1 LSVIHYH
8 YFIFETYIIKMVKKL
23 KLALSFLL
31 VSLSVAVFTLLSWV
45 LESGELSLSALEPS
59 RMANLQAA
67 ETQKIAQQ
75 SERRQ
80 IRVQDAW
87 KFVYEKL
94 PDLPTENN
102 YVSKETGKVDPNNTL
117 VARLIRYHVF
127 VKGRPPNFR
136 FDWKL
141 SLADYLGA
149 TPDYLVESIY
159 PGSDVLRE
167 NPMERDRAVIQGL
180 NRAQRDALVQA
191 LVDVFSGNS
200 GSAQTP
206 AAGGETEGRSNS
218 PSTPQPQPGDAKL
231 LIP

>member
-1 LSVIHYH
+1 
-8 YFIFETYIIKMVKKL
+8 VKKL

-31 VSLSVAVFTLLSWV
+31 VTLSVAIFTLLSWV

-59 RMANLQAA
+59 RLANYQ
-67 ETQKIAQQ
+67 IAQQ
-75 SERRQ
+75 SEQRQ

-149 TPDYLVESIY
+149 TPDYLVESVY
-159 PGSDVLRE
+159 PGGDVLRE
-167 NPMERDRAVIQGL
+167 NPMERDRAIIQSL
-180 NRAQRDALVQA
+180 NRVQRDALVQA
-191 LVDVFSGNS
+191 LVDVFTGNS
-200 GSAQTP
+200 GSARTP
-206 AAGGETEGRSNS
+206 AAREQPEGRSNS
-218 PSTPQPQPGDAKL
+218 PSIPQPQPGDAQL

>member
-1 LSVIHYH
+1 
-8 YFIFETYIIKMVKKL
+8 VKKL

-31 VSLSVAVFTLLSWV
+31 VTLSVTIFTLLSWV

-59 RMANLQAA
+59 PMGNYQL
-67 ETQKIAQQ
+67 AQQ
-75 SERRQ
+75 SEQRQ

-87 KFVYEKL
+87 KFVYERL

-117 VARLIRYHVF
+117 VGRLIRYHVF

-149 TPDYLVESIY
+149 TPDYLVESVY
-159 PGSDVLRE
+159 PGGDVLRE
-167 NPMERDRAVIQGL
+167 NPMERDRTAIQNL

-191 LVDVFSGNS
+191 LVDVFTGNS
-200 GSAQTP
+200 GNVRTP
-206 AAGGETEGRSNS
+206 AGRGETEGRSNS
-218 PSTPQPQPGDAKL
+218 PSIPQPQPGDAKL
-231 LIP
+231 LMP